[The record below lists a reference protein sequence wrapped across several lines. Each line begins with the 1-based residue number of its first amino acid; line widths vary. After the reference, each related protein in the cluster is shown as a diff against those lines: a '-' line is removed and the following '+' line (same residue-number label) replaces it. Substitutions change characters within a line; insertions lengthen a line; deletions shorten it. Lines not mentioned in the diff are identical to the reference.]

1 MVLSLKTINLKTVK
15 KIKILLTNRRKKKSH
30 STEKDFTQAVHSHD
44 PVPDTS
50 KKSEPSVN
58 TGWTT
63 G

>member
-1 MVLSLKTINLKTVK
+1 M
-15 KIKILLTNRRKKKSH
+15 KKKKKERCSGLECVILGPMEGVKLGLKH
-30 STEKDFTQAVHSHD
+30 LVSDTQAVHSHD

>member
-1 MVLSLKTINLKTVK
+1 MEGVKLGLKHLV
-15 KIKILLTNRRKKKSH
+15 S
-30 STEKDFTQAVHSHD
+30 DTQAVHSHD